1 KIRGVSIAGKGST
14 SPEYASLSQAAYKR
28 KKGTAKDL
36 RRLKNRGQYR
46 NDEKSYAC
54 TTEIQ
59 S

>member
-1 KIRGVSIAGKGST
+1 MI
-14 SPEYASLSQAAYKR
+14 LSQAAYKR

-54 TTEIQ
+54 TTEIE

>member
-1 KIRGVSIAGKGST
+1 
-14 SPEYASLSQAAYKR
+14 SQAAYKR